1 MTNIK
6 TNALIRIQ

>member
-6 TNALIRIQ
+6 

>member
-6 TNALIRIQ
+6 TGTKM

>member
-6 TNALIRIQ
+6 Q

>member
-6 TNALIRIQ
+6 T

>member
-6 TNALIRIQ
+6 QIRVFWR

>member
-6 TNALIRIQ
+6 QIHHILR